1 MISVVLQRI
10 LVGIDG
16 SPSSRVALDWATET
30 AALHE
35 GSVTVVAVSPSP
47 VVTAQ
52 GLTPEVLTFPG
63 SQAAEHRD
71 TEFQSSMREVVGEDV
86 PITVLHGQPAHQL
99 VAAAEDAD
107 LLVVG
112 GRRRDGV
119 RALILGSVSRACLHH
134 ARSAV
139 AVVHSPAS
147 DDASGRH
154 GRVIVGIDGSIC
166 ARRALQL
173 AAEEA
178 RLRGATLS
186 VVHVV
191 HGEHVGFGLVKPSTR
206 ELLDWGED
214 LLATEL
220 KEADVTAEPVV
231 HVGHAAPVLV
241 RASSRADLLVLGS
254 VGHSALAALTLGST
268 TDTCAQRARCPLLVV
283 R

>member
-1 MISVVLQRI
+1 MALQRI

-16 SPSSRVALDWATET
+16 SPLSLAALDWARQTAET
-30 AALHE
+30 HE
-35 GSVTVVAVSPSP
+35 GVVTVVAVSPTP
-47 VVTAQ
+47 VVTAL
-52 GLTPEVLTFPG
+52 GLTPEVLTVPG
-63 SQAAEHRD
+63 SQAAEQRD
-71 TEFQSSMREVVGEDV
+71 AAFRASVREVVGEGV

-112 GRRRDGV
+112 GRRMGGV
-119 RALILGSVSRACLHH
+119 RALVLGSVSRACLHH

-139 AVVHSPAS
+139 AVVHSPAPNV
-147 DDASGRH
+147 DSGRH
-154 GRVIVGIDGSIC
+154 GRVIVGIDGSVC
-166 ARRALQL
+166 AREALRV
-173 AAEEA
+173 AADEA

-206 ELLDWGED
+206 ELLDWGEH
-214 LLATEL
+214 LLATEMA
-220 KEADVTAEPVV
+220 EVEVTGEPVV
-231 HVGHAAPVLV
+231 RVGRAAPVLE

-254 VGHSALAALTLGST
+254 VGHSALAALALGST